1 MRVWRICR
9 RAHAADP
16 LGGRGGLYFSGRWHP
31 RGIRIVYASA
41 TLSLAALELL
51 VHVDRDLLW
60 ANLVQIEIDLPD
72 ELQVKWIE
80 ARTLPSHGRRHPA
93 PAALQRIGASWI
105 EQGKTAV
112 LRVPSAVIP
121 DEDNYLLNPAHP
133 AIERIKVIGRR
144 AHAADSLGGR
154 GGLHFSGRWHLQ
166 GIRIVYTSATL
177 SLAALELLV
186 HVDRD
191 LLPSDLVQ
199 FEIDLPDDLQVE
211 RIEAR
216 TLPSHW
222 RRYPAPAALQRIG
235 AGWIEQ
241 GKTAILRVPSAV
253 IPDEDNYL
261 LNPAHPAIE
270 RIKVVGRRAF
280 NLDPRLGR

>member
-16 LGGRGGLYFSGRWHP
+16 LGGRGGL
-31 RGIRIVYASA
+31 
-41 TLSLAALELL
+41 
-51 VHVDRDLLW
+51 
-60 ANLVQIEIDLPD
+60 
-72 ELQVKWIE
+72 
-80 ARTLPSHGRRHPA
+80 
-93 PAALQRIGASWI
+93 
-105 EQGKTAV
+105 
-112 LRVPSAVIP
+112 
-121 DEDNYLLNPAHP
+121 
-133 AIERIKVIGRR
+133 
-144 AHAADSLGGR
+144 
-154 GGLHFSGRWHLQ
+154 HFSGRWHTQ

-186 HVDRD
+186 QVDRD
-191 LLPSDLVQ
+191 LLWANLVQ
-199 FEIDLPDDLQVE
+199 IEIDLPDHLRVE

-222 RRYPAPAALQRIG
+222 RRHPAPAALQRIG
-235 AGWIEQ
+235 ASWIER

-270 RIKVVGRRAF
+270 RITVAGRRAF
-280 NLDPRLGR
+280 ILDPRLGR

>member
-16 LGGRGGLYFSGRWHP
+16 LGGRGGLYASGRWHA
-31 RGIRIVYASA
+31 RGS
-41 TLSLAALELL
+41 
-51 VHVDRDLLW
+51 
-60 ANLVQIEIDLPD
+60 
-72 ELQVKWIE
+72 
-80 ARTLPSHGRRHPA
+80 
-93 PAALQRIGASWI
+93 
-105 EQGKTAV
+105 
-112 LRVPSAVIP
+112 
-121 DEDNYLLNPAHP
+121 
-133 AIERIKVIGRR
+133 
-144 AHAADSLGGR
+144 
-154 GGLHFSGRWHLQ
+154 
-166 GIRIVYTSATL
+166 RIVYTSATL

-199 FEIDLPDDLQVE
+199 IEFDLPDDLQVG

-222 RRYPAPAALQRIG
+222 RRHPAPAALQRIG
-235 AGWIEQ
+235 ASWIEQ

-280 NLDPRLGR
+280 VLDHRLG

>member
-16 LGGRGGLYFSGRWHP
+16 LGGRGGLYASGRWH
-31 RGIRIVYASA
+31 A
-41 TLSLAALELL
+41 
-51 VHVDRDLLW
+51 
-60 ANLVQIEIDLPD
+60 
-72 ELQVKWIE
+72 
-80 ARTLPSHGRRHPA
+80 
-93 PAALQRIGASWI
+93 
-105 EQGKTAV
+105 QG
-112 LRVPSAVIP
+112 S
-121 DEDNYLLNPAHP
+121 
-133 AIERIKVIGRR
+133 
-144 AHAADSLGGR
+144 
-154 GGLHFSGRWHLQ
+154 
-166 GIRIVYTSATL
+166 RIVYTSATL

-199 FEIDLPDDLQVE
+199 IEFDLPDDLQVG

-222 RRYPAPAALQRIG
+222 RRHPAPAALQRIG
-235 AGWIEQ
+235 ASWIEQ

-280 NLDPRLGR
+280 VLDHRLG